1 MASIII
7 FFIAMLIVGGIV
19 IYNILT
25 TKSNKCRRMFRDEDM
40 KYIVID
46 DVGGL
51 HFDMEYFRELPR
63 FKKVAE
69 EGLKVMKEEE

>member
-40 KYIVID
+40 KHIVID
-46 DVGGL
+46 GGGL
-51 HFDMEYFRELPR
+51 
-63 FKKVAE
+63 
-69 EGLKVMKEEE
+69 